1 MGCKQTG
8 LVTFRGFSSFVVAVQ
23 YTLPVVLH
31 ILRVDRYDKK
41 KCCGQRNCLFVACC
55 SPLNSIHVRLNE
67 SCVPLRVLCG
77 FQLLFPPIVV
87 MDILYK
93 YI

>member
-8 LVTFRGFSSFVVAVQ
+8 LGTFQGSSSFVMAVQ

-31 ILRVDRYDKK
+31 ILRVDSYDKK
-41 KCCGQRNCLFVACC
+41 KCCGQRNSLFVVCC
-55 SPLNSIHVRLNE
+55 SSLNSIHVRLKE
-67 SCVPLRVLCG
+67 SCIPLQVLCG

-87 MDILYK
+87 MDILYQ

>member
-1 MGCKQTG
+1 M
-8 LVTFRGFSSFVVAVQ
+8 VVVQ

-31 ILRVDRYDKK
+31 ILRVDSYDKK
-41 KCCGQRNCLFVACC
+41 KCYGQRNSLFVACC
-55 SPLNSIHVRLNE
+55 SPLNSIHVRLKE
-67 SCVPLRVLCG
+67 SCDPLRVLCG

-93 YI
+93 YM